1 MCDLTAPEFTDEEI
15 ARTKVEEG
23 RWPNGPVC
31 PHCDG
36 TERNYSIAAD
46 AAKKIRVGLY
56 KCGDCDG
63 QFTVKVGTVF
73 EGSKVPLSKWLLA
86 IHLMC
91 ASKKGMSSKQ
101 LERIL
106 GVTYKT
112 AWFMSHRIREAMR
125 DDGPGVMGGN
135 GKTVEVD
142 ETFGDNKKP
151 RGHRKGRGYA
161 HKKLILSLVER
172 DGRARSFHV
181 PAVNAKTLRPILKE
195 QIAADTR
202 VMTDDAGQYSGTKEP
217 MTAHFQE
224 HGVVKHSIGE
234 YIRGDIHT
242 NTIESYFAIMKRGLV
257 GTFHLVSPQHLKRY
271 LGEFDFRYNY
281 REKTGYDDRER
292 ARIALMGIE
301 GERLMYRDSGSA
313 QG

>member
-1 MCDLTAPEFTDEEI
+1 
-15 ARTKVEEG
+15 
-23 RWPNGPVC
+23 
-31 PHCDG
+31 
-36 TERNYSIAAD
+36 
-46 AAKKIRVGLY
+46 
-56 KCGDCDG
+56 
-63 QFTVKVGTVF
+63 
-73 EGSKVPLSKWLLA
+73 
-86 IHLMC
+86 
-91 ASKKGMSSKQ
+91 
-101 LERIL
+101 
-106 GVTYKT
+106 
-112 AWFMSHRIREAMR
+112 MSHRIREAMR
-125 DDGPGVMGGN
+125 EDGPGVMGGN

-142 ETFGDNKKP
+142 ETFGGNKKP

-172 DGRARSFHV
+172 DGRARSCHV
-181 PAVNAKTLRPILKE
+181 AAVNAKTLRPILKE

-257 GTFHLVSPQHLKRY
+257 GTFRLVSPQHLKRH

-301 GERLMYRDSGSA
+301 GKRLMYRDSGSA